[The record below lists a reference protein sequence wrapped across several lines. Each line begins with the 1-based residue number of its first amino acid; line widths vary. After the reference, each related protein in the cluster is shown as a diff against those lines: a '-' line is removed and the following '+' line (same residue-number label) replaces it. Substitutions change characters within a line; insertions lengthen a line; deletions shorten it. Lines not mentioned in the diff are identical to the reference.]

1 LNEYDKSKEHAHI
14 TVAKKMR
21 QTGVIVGVGDVVP
34 YVMCIGRYKA
44 IPTIPDDV
52 VVGEAV
58 LGKN

>member
-1 LNEYDKSKEHAHI
+1 
-14 TVAKKMR
+14 MR